1 MSHNVPCNY
10 TSRVNSQTP
19 VEMPKALVLASL
31 PLYPS
36 DLYRLFDTGGQT
48 EEPTRASER
57 AKKNANSASHGLV
70 FKTGA

>member
-1 MSHNVPCNY
+1 
-10 TSRVNSQTP
+10 
-19 VEMPKALVLASL
+19 MPKALVLASL